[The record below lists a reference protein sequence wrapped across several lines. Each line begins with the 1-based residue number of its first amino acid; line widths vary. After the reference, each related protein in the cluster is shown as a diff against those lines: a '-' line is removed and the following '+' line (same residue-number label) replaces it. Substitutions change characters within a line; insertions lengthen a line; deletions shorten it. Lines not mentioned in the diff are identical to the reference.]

1 MLWAFVVVMAKDGHR
16 TRSIWAL
23 AAYCHGRQDPFL
35 ALTLHRDHLF
45 PSFPFIRYL
54 TAGLVTVLL
63 EAHPDTPSYAEFFQI
78 NMFSLLWLQF
88 VFVLVVQVV
97 AAPTPALREFYAP
110 LDHVAALTSIC
121 TRRSQARPRYGPYS
135 GADGQYC
142 TVHGTA

>member
-63 EAHPDTPSYAEFFQI
+63 EAHPDTPSYAEI
-78 NMFSLLWLQF
+78 FSNQY
-88 VFVLVVQVV
+88 VFVVV
-97 AAPTPALREFYAP
+97 APVCLRA
-110 LDHVAALTSIC
+110 
-121 TRRSQARPRYGPYS
+121 RRAGRRR
-135 GADGQYC
+135 ADAC
-142 TVHGTA
+142 FT